1 MQDQTICGDLWDANG
16 AAVLCKQLGY
26 GPPKEIFATSRF
38 GPSLKYLD
46 FTPVCTGT
54 ETKLEECQLMDL
66 PSPCSTPAGLTCS
79 RVVISDEA
87 AVSLDGQPVCS
98 SGLTDKEAAALCR
111 EAGFAKGTFGEESAD
126 NLITGFS
133 LLCEHGTMS
142 ACKRLVCT
150 DQPSATLNC
159 EGELRVRLVGS
170 SDPTMGN
177 VLYDRGLICDD
188 SWDLHDADVVCREL
202 GFPGALNA
210 TTHSYFGPIETP
222 LQASQGAFVPYKAT
236 AVECTGEEERLAA
249 CSMTSKADCLPKVE
263 LAGIM
268 CYLENIRPIRA
279 KRAANRLDPVAAA
292 GAVGGLADAVG
303 GLAQTGSNI
312 VFSALEYMDK
322 KEKEHQDYLKER
334 PDAVDLGSA
343 GVQIDLTNDKGFL
356 DVGGEFQM
364 GGTHLKV
371 QNVERKAPEQKSGGE
386 AFTYP
391 AGIGPMLM
399 N

>member
-26 GPPKEIFATSRF
+26 GPPKEIFASSRF
-38 GPSLKYLD
+38 GPSLEYLD
-46 FTPVCTGT
+46 FTPVCTGK

-66 PSPCSTPAGLTCS
+66 PSPCSTPAGVTCS
-79 RVVISDEA
+79 RVVISEIKEGMKGA
-87 AVSLDGQPVCS
+87 SLDGQPVCS
-98 SGLTDKEAAALCR
+98 TTGKNEITALCR
-111 EAGFAKGTFGEESAD
+111 EAGFANGFPVPPLNPDQVA
-126 NLITGFS
+126 TGFTLS
-133 LLCEHGTMS
+133 CEHGNLA
-142 ACKRLVCT
+142 ACTRTVCT
-150 DQPSATLNC
+150 DQPAVRLEC
-159 EGELRVRLVGS
+159 LGELKVQLVGS

-188 SWDLHDADVVCREL
+188 SWDLQDADVVCKEL

-222 LQASQGAFVPYKAT
+222 LQASQEAFVPYKAT
-236 AVECTGEEERLAA
+236 GVQCTGDEESLAA
-249 CSMTSKADCLPKVE
+249 CSLTSSVECYPKVE
-263 LAGIM
+263 LAGVM
-268 CYLENIRPIRA
+268 CNLENNRHRG
-279 KRAANRLDPVAAA
+279 KRAAVASAVAIA
-292 GAVGGLADAVG
+292 GAVGPLAE
-303 GLAQTGSNI
+303 TGSNI
-312 VFSALEYMDK
+312 VFSALDYFDK
-322 KEKEHQDYLKER
+322 KEKQHQDFLKER
-334 PDAVDLGSA
+334 PDAVDLGNA